1 MNQEAITMQHDE
13 FRKQKWVIPV
23 YGLSVPK
30 SLQSSQGMFST
41 GHPSGHLATS
51 FKAQ

>member
-1 MNQEAITMQHDE
+1 MQHDE

-23 YGLSVPK
+23 YGPSMPK
-30 SLQSSQGMFST
+30 SLQSGQGMFSV

-51 FKAQ
+51 FQVQ